1 MEWETTS
8 TPYVVNLANQL
19 FHTLEESPKRKTTK
33 ILNLQLQQ
41 IKAPK
46 QKQNPPIFLLLLQR
60 ARALEKRLLQIQ
72 VLHVPSVPPTA
83 FPTSSQFSKKKL
95 QGTTGALPN
104 APS

>member
-1 MEWETTS
+1 MFIKGLNWGLLLLIKIARMEWETTS

-46 QKQNPPIFLLLLQR
+46 
-60 ARALEKRLLQIQ
+60 
-72 VLHVPSVPPTA
+72 
-83 FPTSSQFSKKKL
+83 
-95 QGTTGALPN
+95 
-104 APS
+104 